1 MFNSNKTNTNK
12 NSIAIFGLLFGALVW
27 GIIWYPYRLMAE
39 AGVSGVASS
48 FYTYFIA
55 TLLASIYFAKSILK
69 HWQGFF
75 NQPKTVIWIG
85 LVAGC
90 TNLSYVLAV
99 IDGEVMRVMLL
110 FYLSPLWTLLLAR
123 FWLKE
128 PITTAGFV
136 SIIVALIGAWVMLA
150 GPFSAVQSHLPIP
163 RNTSEW
169 LALAAGIGF
178 SLTNVITRKSHYLSL
193 QAKSFAV
200 WIGVVC
206 VALLFVP
213 FLGESFAGAGY
224 AGSGFPGPSFFS
236 LNQWLLMVFVALL
249 LVAATMLVQF
259 GVTQLSAIR
268 ASVLFL
274 FELVVAAI
282 ASYYLAHEAMS
293 LNEWIGGLLIIT
305 AAIISALNHQNH

>member
-1 MFNSNKTNTNK
+1 MFNSNYNK
-12 NSIAIFGLLFGALVW
+12 NALAIFGLLFGALVW

-48 FYTYFIA
+48 FYTYSIA
-55 TLLASIYFAKSILK
+55 TLLAAIYVVKSSLI
-69 HWQGFF
+69 HWRTIFK
-75 NQPKTVIWIG
+75 QPKTVILIG
-85 LVAGC
+85 IIAGW

-128 PITTAGFV
+128 PITNAGFI
-136 SIIVALIGAWVMLA
+136 SIVIALAGASIMLA
-150 GPFSAVQSHLPIP
+150 GPFSAVESHLPIP
-163 RNTSEW
+163 RNLPEW
-169 LALAAGIGF
+169 LALSAGMGF
-178 SLTNVITRKSHYLSL
+178 SLTNVITRKSHHLSL

-200 WIGVVC
+200 WIGVAA
-206 VALLFVP
+206 VALIFAP
-213 FLGESFAGAGY
+213 FLGESF
-224 AGSGFPGPSFFS
+224 PKPSFFS
-236 LNQWLLMVFVALL
+236 LNQWLLMTGVALL
-249 LVAATMLVQF
+249 LIAATLLVQF

-293 LNEWIGGLLIIT
+293 LNEWIGGALII
-305 AAIISALNHQNH
+305 AAALISALNHSSH